1 MIDSIGRRLR
11 IVAVV
16 LGCSIAPG
24 VFADTAVP
32 ADAHGACELLDIDLR
47 ASRAC
52 ALPTL
57 GLRERL
63 SEAER
68 LMKDGQFDAG
78 ERALDC
84 ATRAVSRAA
93 DPKTRY
99 DLARLRGILAF
110 RREDVET
117 ALPYYACAG
126 AVALERGDR
135 DGYAK
140 MLNNSAAAWRRLDNH
155 KRALTLLHESI
166 RIRERAGIEPSGANW
181 LNLADVY
188 QTLGEIEKAAKYYEA
203 SYRAYEKAGEPGEMA
218 HVRETMATYAAERG
232 EVAQAKRW
240 LQEAV
245 SLSSRQGAKAQSF
258 MLRTYAALID
268 LALRE
273 DDLAAARR
281 WVDVGQAF
289 ASAHPDLAMPVDFA
303 LHAARLDMRE
313 RDYDDA
319 ERRLSAALDAL
330 STYDADRT
338 RVVEAQADV
347 RQAKGDL
354 AAALRDVREA
364 LAEERERYASL
375 QNAQTKA
382 IRIRVDRDRAVVD
395 SRARAQA
402 LDRRFRAFVI
412 AVAVVAGLVAVAILR
427 VRWRARLREVER
439 RARHDEE
446 IARYRR
452 LADELRVDRAVLEA
466 SLDSRDDAVCVIDG
480 RGHVVAANRRAA
492 EALDTDVAGCVG
504 GAFAERLPEA
514 ARPAFVAALERLD
527 DGIVERIAY
536 RRERDDTTWYV
547 EPSDRRY
554 GDGAIFLRLVPAAA
568 NSAQPPAVDPSEA
581 HSAGDSREGFHAAL
595 VELMLSAVGA
605 WERSMGLNRLELAE
619 RSRIWRV
626 SVDDGRLRARTM
638 DRYLSL
644 AKFPQNPHWRD
655 VLRTAYFVLAQC
667 PLDEEPR
674 AELQRRVEA
683 VLGYTRRDAMV

>member
-1 MIDSIGRRLR
+1 MIDSASHRLR
-11 IVAVV
+11 VAAVV
-16 LGCSIAPG
+16 LGCSIVAN
-24 VFADTAVP
+24 VMADTDTRV
-32 ADAHGACELLDIDLR
+32 DASGACEQLDIDLR

-52 ALPTL
+52 ALPAL

-84 ATRAVSRAA
+84 ATRAAGRAA
-93 DPKTRY
+93 DPNTRY

-110 RREDVET
+110 RREDLET

-126 AVALERGDR
+126 AIAMETGNR
-135 DGYAK
+135 DGHAK
-140 MLNNSAAAWRRLDNH
+140 MLNNSAAVWRRLDNP
-155 KRALTLLHESI
+155 KRALPLLHESI
-166 RIRERAGIEPSGANW
+166 RIREAAGIAPSGANW

-188 QTLGEIEKAAKYYEA
+188 QALGEIEKATKYYEA
-203 SYRAYEKAGEPGEMA
+203 AYRAYEKAGEPEEMA

-232 EVAQAKRW
+232 ELAQAKRW
-240 LQEAV
+240 LQEML
-245 SLSSRQGAKAQSF
+245 SLSSRDGAKAQPF
-258 MLRTYAALID
+258 VLRTYAALID

-273 DDLAAARR
+273 DDIAQARR
-281 WVDVGQAF
+281 WADAGQAF
-289 ASAHPDLAMPVDFA
+289 ALAHPELAMPADFA
-303 LHAARLDMRE
+303 LHAARLDIRE
-313 RDYDDA
+313 RNYADA
-319 ERRLSAALDAL
+319 ERRLSDALEAL
-330 STYDADRT
+330 STHDPNRT
-338 RVVEAQADV
+338 RVIEAHAE
-347 RQAKGDL
+347 
-354 AAALRDVREA
+354 VREA
-364 LAEERERYASL
+364 EGDLVAALGDIREVLSKERERHADL
-375 QNAQTKA
+375 QDAQMKA
-382 IRIRVDRDRAVVD
+382 IRVRVDRDRAVVE

-402 LDRRFRAFVI
+402 LDRRFRAFAIV
-412 AVAVVAGLVAVAILR
+412 VAVVAGLVAIAILR
-427 VRWRARLREVER
+427 VRWRTRLREIER

-452 LADELRVDRAVLEA
+452 LADELRIDRAVLEA

-480 RGHVVAANRRAA
+480 RGQIVAANRRAA
-492 EALDTDVAGCVG
+492 EVFDADVEGLVG

-514 ARPAFVAALERLD
+514 TRPAFVAALERLD
-527 DGIVERIAY
+527 DDIVERVAY

-554 GDGAIFLRLVPAAA
+554 GDGAIFLRLVPAVA
-568 NSAQPPAVDPSEA
+568 NSAQPPAVDPPEA
-581 HSAGDSREGFHAAL
+581 HQARDSREGFHAAL
-595 VELMLSAVGA
+595 VELMLSAVDA

-626 SVDDGRLRARTM
+626 SIDDGRLRARTM

-655 VLRTAYFVLAQC
+655 VLRTAYYVLAQC
-667 PLDEEPR
+667 PLDEHAR

>member
-1 MIDSIGRRLR
+1 MIDSACHRLR
-11 IVAVV
+11 IAAVV
-16 LGCSIAPG
+16 LGCAIASTAL
-24 VFADTAVP
+24 ADT
-32 ADAHGACELLDIDLR
+32 DARVDASGACEQLDIDLR

-52 ALPTL
+52 ALPAL

-68 LMKDGQFDAG
+68 LMKDGRFDAG

-84 ATRAVSRAA
+84 ATRAAGRAA

-110 RREDVET
+110 RREDLET

-140 MLNNSAAAWRRLDNH
+140 MLNNSAAVWRRLENPG
-155 KRALTLLHESI
+155 RALALLHDSI
-166 RIRERAGIEPSGANW
+166 RIREAAGIAPSGANW

-188 QTLGEIEKAAKYYEA
+188 QALGETEKASKYYEA

-218 HVRETMATYAAERG
+218 HVRETMATYATRRG
-232 EVAQAKRW
+232 DLAQAKRW
-240 LQEAV
+240 LREAL
-245 SLSSRQGAKAQSF
+245 SLSSRDGASAQSF

-268 LALRE
+268 VALRE
-273 DDLAAARR
+273 DDIAEARR
-281 WVDVGQAF
+281 WVDAGQAF
-289 ASAHPDLAMPVDFA
+289 ASAHSDLAMPVDFA
-303 LHAARLDMRE
+303 LHAARLEMRE
-313 RDYDDA
+313 RAYDAA
-319 ERRLSAALDAL
+319 ERRLDAALQAL
-330 STYDADRT
+330 STHDADRA
-338 RVVEAQADV
+338 RVIEAQADV

-354 AAALRDVREA
+354 AAALGHVREA
-364 LAEERERYASL
+364 LAKERARYADL
-375 QNAQTKA
+375 QDAQTKA
-382 IRIRVDRDRAVVD
+382 IRVRVDRDRALVE

-402 LDRRFRAFVI
+402 LDRRFRAFAV
-412 AVAVVAGLVAVAILR
+412 AVAVVAALVAIAILR
-427 VRWRARLREVER
+427 VRWRTRLREIAR

-452 LADELRVDRAVLEA
+452 LADELRIDRAVLEA

-480 RGHVVAANRRAA
+480 RGQIVAANRRAA
-492 EALDTDVAGCVG
+492 EVFDAHVEGLVG

-514 ARPAFVAALERLD
+514 VRPAFVAALERLD

-536 RRERDDTTWYV
+536 RRERDDTMWCV

-554 GDGAIFLRLVPAAA
+554 GDGAIFLRLVPASA
-568 NSAQPPAVDPSEA
+568 NSAQPPAVDLSEA

-595 VELMLSAVGA
+595 VALMLSAVDA

-626 SVDDGRLRARTM
+626 SIDDGRLRARTM

-655 VLRTAYFVLAQC
+655 VLRTAYYVLAQC
-667 PLDEEPR
+667 PLDESAR
-674 AELQRRVEA
+674 TELQRCVEA